1 MISSTFLVRST
12 NNSSFGTAFCVHSD
26 DHGAY
31 LVTCTHVVE
40 ECGMESLEVNGQR
53 ANCLYHGSRDD
64 IDLAVVYVE
73 GLLDCKV
80 LRLSNTS
87 QQPDTMFTIEGFK
100 RHKTDSYLLRM
111 LNGSLQTISQIYF
124 ASKTI
129 YTYELLIENEYTI
142 EKGYS
147 GSAIVS
153 NGEVIA
159 VATDRNSNGKQ
170 AYAIPITYLKEIWQT
185 MPHTLFL
192 EEEIEQKSNFSHEVF
207 ETLDNNPLLLFSTDS
222 YNHADYIEHIKEE
235 AVERF
240 GQSYVVDI
248 NCRRFTGIR
257 DSSKFFN
264 RMSKILGLGDN
275 IEDSFDFEEVMVE
288 RFKSARPLKT
298 FILIVG
304 FECLDEEILNVF
316 AESLRS
322 LHEQC
327 RRDFNLVIFGGEK
340 LIKLKYSTGKHSY
353 FNIFNQKMIP
363 ASSFQDWKSHF
374 GYLSKKSYD
383 EVLSVTGGY
392 QKLTKYCF
400 EKKVQTA
407 QEAKKL
413 IYESYFKSD
422 LFFAYEDNLCTL
434 LNKKQL
440 GDAHPYSD
448 NELLYRLYWDNLIV
462 EVRGQFVWR
471 SAFIVGLGR
480 EFLGCVEKR
489 PYRSQP

>member
-1 MISSTFLVRST
+1 M
-12 NNSSFGTAFCVHSD
+12 
-26 DHGAY
+26 
-31 LVTCTHVVE
+31 
-40 ECGMESLEVNGQR
+40 
-53 ANCLYHGSRDD
+53 
-64 IDLAVVYVE
+64 
-73 GLLDCKV
+73 
-80 LRLSNTS
+80 
-87 QQPDTMFTIEGFK
+87 
-100 RHKTDSYLLRM
+100 
-111 LNGSLQTISQIYF
+111 
-124 ASKTI
+124 
-129 YTYELLIENEYTI
+129 LIENEYTI

-207 ETLDNNPLLLFSTDS
+207 ETLDNKPLLLFSTDS
-222 YNHADYIEHIKEE
+222 YNHTDYIEHIKDE

-240 GQSYVVDI
+240 GQSYVVNI
-248 NCRRFTGIR
+248 NCGRFAGIR

-304 FECLDEEILNVF
+304 FERLDEEILNVF

-340 LIKLKYSTGKHSY
+340 LIKLKYSTGNHSY

-383 EVLSVTGGY
+383 EVLLS
-392 QKLTKYCF
+392 
-400 EKKVQTA
+400 
-407 QEAKKL
+407 L
-413 IYESYFKSD
+413 IHISEP
-422 LFFAYEDNLCTL
+422 T
-434 LNKKQL
+434 
-440 GDAHPYSD
+440 
-448 NELLYRLYWDNLIV
+448 
-462 EVRGQFVWR
+462 
-471 SAFIVGLGR
+471 
-480 EFLGCVEKR
+480 R
-489 PYRSQP
+489 PY